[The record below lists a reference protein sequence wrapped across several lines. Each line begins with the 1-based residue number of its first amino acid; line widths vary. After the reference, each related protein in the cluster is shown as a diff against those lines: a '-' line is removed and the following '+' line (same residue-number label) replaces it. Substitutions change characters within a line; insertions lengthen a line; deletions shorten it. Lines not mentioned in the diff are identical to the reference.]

1 MEMRAHSRTGGE
13 LASAEL
19 GTCHPIDA
27 AIPRTEIAV
36 GEHTVGKFAAQLQQ
50 ARSVR
55 RLRQRRAS
63 PDCLPARD
71 KCRRETI
78 KLGPKTRYLPQDQAA
93 WRPSRQCGTWLGA
106 GPPQP
111 PGTMRARRGSRDPP
125 KFSAWSSRS

>member
-1 MEMRAHSRTGGE
+1 MMEMRADSRIRGE

-55 RLRQRRAS
+55 RLRQRRAR
-63 PDCLPARD
+63 PDCLPTRD
-71 KCRRETI
+71 KCRHEAI
-78 KLGPKTRYLPQDQAA
+78 KLGPK
-93 WRPSRQCGTWLGA
+93 
-106 GPPQP
+106 
-111 PGTMRARRGSRDPP
+111 RALATCCRIKLRGDRRGNAELGWASVLGNVQVPCERAAD
-125 KFSAWSSRS
+125 R